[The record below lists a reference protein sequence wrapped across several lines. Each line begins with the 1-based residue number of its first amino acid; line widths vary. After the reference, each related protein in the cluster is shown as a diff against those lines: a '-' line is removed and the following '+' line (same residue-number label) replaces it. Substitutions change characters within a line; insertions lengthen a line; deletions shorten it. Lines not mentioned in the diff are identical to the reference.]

1 MSQITT
7 VLGPIDSNNLG
18 FTLMHEHIFLDLRV
32 DVWLNDRL
40 LADKDL
46 AYSELMLF
54 KQSGGSTIVDQTN
67 GGLRG
72 ENILNDKHP
81 VAIREI
87 SQKTGINIILG
98 SGWYR
103 QPYYHSNLWR
113 LKTDEICE
121 QIVTEVTV
129 GIEDTEIKSGIIGEI
144 GAHSN
149 YISPVEERVLRAAA
163 RAQKKTGLAIST
175 HQSAGRVALD
185 QLDILEE
192 EEVDL
197 RTVIISH
204 ANINPD
210 HQYHLE
216 IIRRGAFVSFEGI
229 GTKNSFEAKREMKLI
244 GQIIKSGNISRLIL
258 SHDVCVKPMYV
269 AYGGGGYEYIS
280 KTWLGMMKQDLG
292 ISDEQIHQIMVDNPQ
307 NALKGER

>member
-1 MSQITT
+1 MPEITT

-18 FTLMHEHIFLDLRV
+18 FTLMHEHIFLDARV
-32 DVWLNDRL
+32 DVWLHDRL
-40 LADKDL
+40 LADKEL
-46 AYSELMLF
+46 AYNELMLY
-54 KQSGGSTIVDQTN
+54 KQAGGTTIVDQTN

-72 ENILNDKHP
+72 INILNERHP
-81 VAIREI
+81 NAIQELSR
-87 SQKTGINIILG
+87 KTGINIVLG

-103 QPYYHSNLWR
+103 EPYYDKSLWR
-113 LKTDEICE
+113 MKTSEICE
-121 QIVTEVTV
+121 QIVHEVNV
-129 GIEDTEIKSGIIGEI
+129 GIEGTQIKSGIIGEI
-144 GAHSN
+144 GAHFN
-149 YISPVEERVLRAAA
+149 YISPIEERVLRAAA

-175 HQSAGRVALD
+175 HQGAGKVALD

-192 EEVDL
+192 EGVDL

-210 HQYHLE
+210 HAYHME
-216 IIRRGAFVSFEGI
+216 IIKRGAFVSFEGI
-229 GTKNSFEAKREMKLI
+229 GTKNSFEAKREMQLI
-244 GQIIKSGNISRLIL
+244 GQIIESGNINHLIL

-292 ISDEQIHQIMVDNPQ
+292 ISDEQIHQIMVNNPQ
-307 NALKGER
+307 NALRGER

>member
-1 MSQITT
+1 
-7 VLGPIDSNNLG
+7 
-18 FTLMHEHIFLDLRV
+18 MHEHIFLDLRV

-72 ENILNDKHP
+72 KNILNDKHP

-121 QIVTEVTV
+121 QS
-129 GIEDTEIKSGIIGEI
+129 EIQIRLG
-144 GAHSN
+144 
-149 YISPVEERVLRAAA
+149 VRL
-163 RAQKKTGLAIST
+163 LM
-175 HQSAGRVALD
+175 
-185 QLDILEE
+185 
-192 EEVDL
+192 VDL
-197 RTVIISH
+197 EKGICEFEESDYEKED
-204 ANINPD
+204 AEQAPD
-210 HQYHLE
+210 GHLE
-216 IIRRGAFVSFEGI
+216 
-229 GTKNSFEAKREMKLI
+229 
-244 GQIIKSGNISRLIL
+244 
-258 SHDVCVKPMYV
+258 Y
-269 AYGGGGYEYIS
+269 
-280 KTWLGMMKQDLG
+280 
-292 ISDEQIHQIMVDNPQ
+292 
-307 NALKGER
+307 